1 MIGGLVMIGGLAING
16 HGAEALE
23 LFGQMERDAVKPNE
37 VTFIGVLCACSH
49 GGLVEQ
55 ARQCFDS
62 MRAVYGLKPQI
73 EHYGCMVDVLGRA
86 GFLEEAVFLVQSMA
100 NDNAVLWGS
109 LLSACLIHGNAKLGE
124 YVVDRLVEHR
134 PDDGGVFVLL
144 LNIYAARGRW
154 DDARKTRMLMKLR
167 GLKKILGCSS
177 TGMFMGL
184 FMNSTLENATEIYDM
199 SVEISSVWHQGR
211 RRAKP
216 GSSPCQKR
224 QRCAVG
230 ESAQCMLD
238 PRECQARG
246 IRVDRLVEL
255 RPDDGGV
262 YVLLSNIYA
271 ARGRQDDARK
281 TRMLK
286 LRGLKKILGCSSIG
300 VFMGLF
306 TNSTLENATEIYD
319 MSEEISSVWHQGRR
333 RAKPG
338 SSQ

>member
-23 LFGQMERDAVKPNE
+23 LFGQMERDAMKPNE

-62 MRAVYGLKPQI
+62 IRAVYGLKPQI
-73 EHYGCMVDVLGRA
+73 EHCGCMVDVLGRA

-109 LLSACLIHGNAKLGE
+109 LLGACLIHGNAKLGE
-124 YVVDRLVEHR
+124 YMVDRLVELR

-144 LNIYAARGRW
+144 SNIYAARG
-154 DDARKTRMLMKLR
+154 KMQQKYMT
-167 GLKKILGCSS
+167 
-177 TGMFMGL
+177 
-184 FMNSTLENATEIYDM
+184 

-224 QRCAVG
+224 QCCAVR
-230 ESAQCMLD
+230 ESAQCMFD

-246 IRVDRLVEL
+246 IR
-255 RPDDGGV
+255 G
-262 YVLLSNIYA
+262 
-271 ARGRQDDARK
+271 
-281 TRMLK
+281 
-286 LRGLKKILGCSSIG
+286 
-300 VFMGLF
+300 
-306 TNSTLENATEIYD
+306 
-319 MSEEISSVWHQGRR
+319 
-333 RAKPG
+333 
-338 SSQ
+338 

>member
-73 EHYGCMVDVLGRA
+73 EHYGCMVDVLGRV

-124 YVVDRLVEHR
+124 YVVDRLVELT

-144 LNIYAARGRW
+144 SNIYAARGRR
-154 DDARKTRMLMKLR
+154 DQLSLVPRKKTSKTWVITFVRRDNAVLWGSLLSACLIHGNIKL
-167 GLKKILGCSS
+167 
-177 TGMFMGL
+177 
-184 FMNSTLENATEIYDM
+184 
-199 SVEISSVWHQGR
+199 
-211 RRAKP
+211 
-216 GSSPCQKR
+216 
-224 QRCAVG
+224 G
-230 ESAQCMLD
+230 EYAF
-238 PRECQARG
+238 
-246 IRVDRLVEL
+246 DRLVEL

-271 ARGRQDDARK
+271 ARGRQDDARR

-286 LRGLKKILGCSSIG
+286 LRGLKKILGCSFIG
-300 VFMGLF
+300 VFMGSF
-306 TNSTLENATEIYD
+306 TNSMLENATEIYD
-319 MSEEISSVWHQGRR
+319 ISEEISSVWHQGRR

>member
-37 VTFIGVLCACSH
+37 VTFIGVLYACSH

-73 EHYGCMVDVLGRA
+73 EHCGCMVDVLGRA

-100 NDNAVLWGS
+100 NDNAVLCGS

-124 YVVDRLVEHR
+124 YVVDRLVELR

-144 LNIYAARGRW
+144 SNIYAARGRMQQ
-154 DDARKTRMLMKLR
+154 KYMT
-167 GLKKILGCSS
+167 
-177 TGMFMGL
+177 
-184 FMNSTLENATEIYDM
+184 
-199 SVEISSVWHQGR
+199 
-211 RRAKP
+211 
-216 GSSPCQKR
+216 CQKR
-224 QRCAVG
+224 
-230 ESAQCMLD
+230 SAQFGTKEEDEQNLGHHLVRRDNAVLWGSLLSACLIHGNAKLG
-238 PRECQARG
+238 EYAF
-246 IRVDRLVEL
+246 DRLVEL

-271 ARGRQDDARK
+271 ARGRQDDARR

-300 VFMGLF
+300 VFMGSF
-306 TNSTLENATEIYD
+306 TNSMLENATEIYD
-319 MSEEISSVWHQGRR
+319 ISEEISSVWHQGRR
-333 RAKPG
+333 RTKPG

>member
-1 MIGGLVMIGGLAING
+1 MMIGGLAING

-73 EHYGCMVDVLGRA
+73 EHYGCMVDVLGRV

-124 YVVDRLVEHR
+124 YELDRLVELT
-134 PDDGGVFVLL
+134 PDDGGVYVLL
-144 LNIYAARGRW
+144 SNIYAARGRQ
-154 DDARKTRMLMKLR
+154 DDARRTRMLKLR
-167 GLKKILGCSS
+167 GLKKILGCSFI
-177 TGMFMGL
+177 GVFMGS
-184 FMNSTLENATEIYDM
+184 FTNSMLENATEIYDM

-216 GSSPCQKR
+216 GSSQ
-224 QRCAVG
+224 
-230 ESAQCMLD
+230 
-238 PRECQARG
+238 
-246 IRVDRLVEL
+246 
-255 RPDDGGV
+255 
-262 YVLLSNIYA
+262 
-271 ARGRQDDARK
+271 
-281 TRMLK
+281 
-286 LRGLKKILGCSSIG
+286 
-300 VFMGLF
+300 
-306 TNSTLENATEIYD
+306 
-319 MSEEISSVWHQGRR
+319 
-333 RAKPG
+333 
-338 SSQ
+338 